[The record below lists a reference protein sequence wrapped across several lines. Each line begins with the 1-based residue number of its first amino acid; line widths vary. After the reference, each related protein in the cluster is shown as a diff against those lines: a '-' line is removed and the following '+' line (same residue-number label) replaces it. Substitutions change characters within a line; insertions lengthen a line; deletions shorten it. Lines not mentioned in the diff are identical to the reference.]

1 MWQTDSGPSI
11 QLTSGPSY
19 QIERNPEENKFS
31 KKAQSNWHFYIQNDN
46 AEYRMTDFTDLA
58 AQKIQGWNWIIQA
71 LFKDF
76 MQFSRLRPNSSTF
89 QDKG

>member
-11 QLTSGPSY
+11 QLTSDPSY
-19 QIERNPEENKFS
+19 QIERKPEENKFS
-31 KKAQSNWHFYIQNDN
+31 KKHKVIDISTYNN
-46 AEYRMTDFTDLA
+46 AEYGMTDFTDLA